1 VTRQSRSGPHP
12 SGAAATR
19 PLASVRSGQV
29 DDLVAFAT
37 ARPRGRACGVVL
49 TGAPGIGKSTTLEAL
64 GRRLLAAGFDA
75 RRVSAESPDR
85 VRPFGVVTDLLGL
98 APVSPPRPDS
108 VDRVTAA
115 VEQLCRAGP
124 VALCVDDAHRSDP
137 DSLDALGRLLDVG
150 HDLPVVLVLAR
161 RTSPDRPG
169 LAALTRRPDVVG
181 VEVLGLG
188 VETLAELVRARH
200 GAPPSAELR
209 GLLMGPDTNPLRITA
224 VLDDLDRRALLEE
237 SGGELTLRA
246 GGPPTAS
253 TSAEAGVRAQLGL
266 LDPAAE
272 ELVAVLATWGGP
284 ADIATIGE
292 VTGSPAVLDAARL
305 AVEAGVLRWTPDGL
319 GFVHDLH
326 RDLVLADLDPQFART
341 LHAACAVLLRR
352 RGAQL
357 PTVARQTARAAGPD
371 AVASLR
377 AAAAELTH
385 APLQAAELLAEAAA
399 HVTPGSPEADELAV
413 QRAGALAV
421 AGRVETAEQV
431 ARDGLARS
439 RDPATHAD
447 LHSIVLFSLVS
458 AARVDDALDEID
470 GLGAGAPTAQARAAL
485 AGLRRWV
492 TLLAGRHRPAAP
504 STVAQSGSGL
514 VCDAIELF
522 LAADAETALERAVAA
537 EAARAPDRSRPW
549 TDSPTAPVWPAFLAV
564 HAAGPARA
572 EELSLDAR
580 RVAQQD
586 GKLWLTPYHL
596 SASAGIHFHRGS
608 WDDALAEIE
617 AALEAA
623 ESTGT
628 GWTSMTVAT
637 RLQIQVRRGD
647 LAAADELVETWRAQ
661 GRPEQFGLPHVA
673 QGQALLL
680 EARERTGPAA
690 SLVGDAWARAVDG
703 GRTVWPLLAGPDAM
717 RLALAAGD
725 DALAA
730 RITGDTAAVPLARI
744 PGSAPAARM
753 VAAMAA
759 GNADDAGA
767 AALDYRTLGHLTGE
781 MTGWE
786 EAACLAAA
794 AGDSEQARAMA
805 TRCDSLA
812 SALGALT
819 VERRLAA
826 RLRRLGI
833 RQGVRGRRGRPVT
846 GWESL
851 TRTELQVAELVGR
864 GLTSPQVAARLYISP
879 RTVQTHI
886 SHILTKLDLRSRVE
900 LAAELSRRPGR

>member
-1 VTRQSRSGPHP
+1 VIPESRSGPAP
-12 SGAAATR
+12 AAAALAR
-19 PLASVRSGQV
+19 PPASVRSGQV
-29 DDLVAFAT
+29 DDLAAFAT
-37 ARPRGRACGVVL
+37 TQPRGRACGVVL

-75 RRVSAESPDR
+75 RRVSAESPDW

-98 APVSPPRPDS
+98 DPVSPPRPDS
-108 VDRVTAA
+108 VDRVIAA

-161 RTSPDRPG
+161 RASPDRPG
-169 LAALTRRPDVVG
+169 LTALARRAGVVG
-181 VEVLGLG
+181 VEVLGLDARA
-188 VETLAELVRARH
+188 VDELVRARH
-200 GAPPSAELR
+200 GAPPSAALR
-209 GLLMGPDTNPLRITA
+209 DLLTREDTNPLRITA

-237 SGGELTLRA
+237 SGGELAPRA
-246 GGPPTAS
+246 GVRLTAS

-266 LDPAAE
+266 LDPAAR
-272 ELVAVLATWGGP
+272 ELAAVLAAWGGP

-292 VTGSPAVLDAARL
+292 LLGSPTVLDPARL
-305 AVEAGVLRWTPDGL
+305 AVEVGVLRWTPHGL
-319 GFVHDLH
+319 EFVHDLH
-326 RDLVLADLDPQFART
+326 RDLALADLDPQVAHT
-341 LHAACAVLLRR
+341 LHAACADVARR

-357 PTVARQTARAAGPD
+357 PTVARQTARAEGAD

-385 APLQAAELLAEAAA
+385 APLQAAELLAEAAG
-399 HVTPGSPEADELAV
+399 HVTPGSVEADELAV
-413 QRAGALAV
+413 QRAGTLAV
-421 AGRVETAEQV
+421 AGRVETAEQI
-431 ARDGLARS
+431 ARQGLARS

-447 LHSIVLFSLVS
+447 LHSVVLFSLVS
-458 AARVDDALDEID
+458 AARVDDALEEID
-470 GLGAGAPTAQARAAL
+470 SVSARAPTPKARTAL
-485 AGLRRWV
+485 AELRRWV
-492 TLLAGRHRPAAP
+492 TLLAGHHRPGTAR
-504 STVAQSGSGL
+504 TVAHSGSGL
-514 VCDAIELF
+514 ICDAIELF
-522 LAADAETALERAVAA
+522 LAADARTALDRAVAA
-537 EAARAPDRSRPW
+537 EAARIPDRSRPW

-564 HAAGPARA
+564 HAEGPVRA

-637 RLQIQVRRGD
+637 RLQILVRRGD

-673 QGQALLL
+673 QGRALLL
-680 EARERTGPAA
+680 EARERTGRAA
-690 SLVGDAWARAVDG
+690 TLVGDVWARAVDG

-725 DALAA
+725 DALVA
-730 RITGDTAAVPLARI
+730 RIARDTAAVPLARI
-744 PGSAPAARM
+744 PGSAPAART

-759 GNADDAGA
+759 GNADEAGA
-767 AALDYRTLGHLTGE
+767 AALDYRALGHLTGE

-794 AGDSEQARAMA
+794 AGDADQARTMA
-805 TRCDSLA
+805 VRCDSLA

-826 RLRRLGI
+826 RLRRLGL
-833 RQGVRGRRGRPVT
+833 RQGVRGRRGRPET
-846 GWESL
+846 GWEAL